1 MKRYILIIILIIIC
15 FSLCGC
21 GRTVKE
27 SYTGQEREHSI
38 IYNHFIVLKN
48 YGDLPYCSI
57 VYDPDTLIMYY
68 IIEGFYRGGITPY
81 YLSNGEI
88 GIYGVNYFE

>member
-1 MKRYILIIILIIIC
+1 MKRYILIIILIILC

-27 SYTGQEREHSI
+27 SYTGQEKEHSVR
-38 IYNHFIVLKN
+38 YDHFVVLKN
-48 YGDLPYCSI
+48 YGNLIDSSCSI

-68 IIEGFYRGGITPY
+68 IIYGNGGITPY
-81 YLSNGEI
+81 YLSNGKI